1 MDSGNRQVK
10 MLDPD
15 EVIIKFDPLVHKLAH
30 RFSRVAPQL
39 SHEDLVQ
46 EGRIGL
52 LKAIETYNPSF
63 NTTFMTWA
71 YYKIMGEITTRCKR
85 FNRKITH
92 SLPMWH
98 EDPEPFFLAE
108 LEIKSLLEDFLTNN
122 RSKEIVKY
130 RFGLLGYPELT
141 RSQIA
146 EKFRVPITKVDSI
159 LYQFKRSVKSRRPD
173 LARFIK

>member
-1 MDSGNRQVK
+1 
-10 MLDPD
+10 MLDP
-15 EVIIKFDPLVHKLAH
+15 IAALIKYDPLVHKLAY
-30 RFSRVAPQL
+30 RFSWVAPQL

-52 LKAIETYNPSF
+52 LKAIETYNPSYK
-63 NTTFMTWA
+63 TSFMTWA
-71 YYKIMGEITTRCKR
+71 YYKIMGEITGCKR
-85 FNRKITH
+85 FNRKAIYN
-92 SLPMWH
+92 LPMWH
-98 EDPEPFFLAE
+98 DDPDPFYLDGVDIE
-108 LEIKSLLEDFLTNN
+108 TLLDSFITNN